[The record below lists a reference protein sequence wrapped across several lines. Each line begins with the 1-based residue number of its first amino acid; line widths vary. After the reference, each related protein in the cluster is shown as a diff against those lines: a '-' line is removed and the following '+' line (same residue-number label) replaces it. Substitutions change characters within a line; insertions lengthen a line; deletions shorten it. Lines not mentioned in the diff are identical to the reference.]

1 MNYQNIDSEIK
12 NLSEHFKLSQNT
24 ISKLANYYKEVGKSG
39 IKFAEKIKKLLDEFY
54 IEILKEERNTTYN
67 KLLTNF
73 YKEKRD
79 FIEKIKIYF
88 TNIEKNYG
96 DKLLEFEK
104 DYKNKFKDIL
114 VKLGAISANL
124 TEEKT
129 HLDKWKNQY
138 FNFCK
143 TSIDIENKF
152 KAIKNIENEEFLLK
166 LKTQYNKNEEI
177 KKLKKKNYQNE
188 QLKLNKLL
196 EINET
201 NYLNLANLIEK
212 EYINKMTYVNNIIK
226 DSNQNSINF
235 LNDFSE
241 NLKKIGGLNN
251 TLNAKNDWKSL
262 KKLILNFS
270 FDESTNKEKRF
281 LLEEFLD
288 YDSIKFRDILSSN
301 NINKINDDNS
311 DNKINRARNIMNMG
325 KLYFIDLDNLNNSEK
340 EINEIILRL
349 ILDESKISNDDFLK
363 VINYIENNENNC
375 CKFIDILATHFCVE
389 QFIAINNCDNFFNL
403 INIIVV
409 ILNYSFDNKKIF
421 DICFLII
428 FIAEKCIFIE
438 KNGNFDPPKILKF
451 FEFLSQK
458 SIFSAIN
465 FWKNLIDLKI
475 DIISKLDINKEFN
488 KRIINM
494 NKNKKNNDIE
504 KDLMLKQIFQ
514 EKIGKYFTAVF
525 YSFLKHFTHFNFYQQ
540 EQILISYTNKY
551 SIDKNITKFFNL
563 IIKSDNIFNN
573 QKKLYNKKKK
583 HMNNNLALFDY
594 LPKKEFKKIDDK
606 CIKCILFSLKYLSI
620 SEYRY
625 ILCLSKKYYSTIIN
639 TIYKQILLKK
649 QNLDIKTHLKIWKI
663 ILNYNQIKSEFNYHE
678 IVESIKNKNKKI
690 SSSHVIELD
699 IARTPF
705 NKNKE
710 KNIIKLGNILKSI
723 SLTFPQLDYYQGM
736 NQIGAFLL
744 NICEENDEEA
754 FYIFAGIIKYTN
766 YTILFGNN
774 LEKMSSLF
782 YTFDRL
788 LNLYLPEIY
797 IFFNQ
802 SNINAGYFISSWYIT
817 LFTKFYIDSNKG
829 ENNAKSIMLLLDAFF
844 FAGWKIAIKAGI
856 LILKQEE
863 KNIFGKLSENLL
875 IFLTSLKP
883 EILENS
889 NFEKLRKELL
899 DEEFKIKK
907 ELIYNIE
914 EEFNVKK
921 NIQFFKEGNK
931 INSAF

>member
-1 MNYQNIDSEIK
+1 
-12 NLSEHFKLSQNT
+12 
-24 ISKLANYYKEVGKSG
+24 
-39 IKFAEKIKKLLDEFY
+39 
-54 IEILKEERNTTYN
+54 
-67 KLLTNF
+67 
-73 YKEKRD
+73 
-79 FIEKIKIYF
+79 
-88 TNIEKNYG
+88 
-96 DKLLEFEK
+96 
-104 DYKNKFKDIL
+104 
-114 VKLGAISANL
+114 
-124 TEEKT
+124 
-129 HLDKWKNQY
+129 
-138 FNFCK
+138 
-143 TSIDIENKF
+143 
-152 KAIKNIENEEFLLK
+152 
-166 LKTQYNKNEEI
+166 
-177 KKLKKKNYQNE
+177 
-188 QLKLNKLL
+188 
-196 EINET
+196 
-201 NYLNLANLIEK
+201 
-212 EYINKMTYVNNIIK
+212 
-226 DSNQNSINF
+226 
-235 LNDFSE
+235 
-241 NLKKIGGLNN
+241 
-251 TLNAKNDWKSL
+251 
-262 KKLILNFS
+262 
-270 FDESTNKEKRF
+270 
-281 LLEEFLD
+281 
-288 YDSIKFRDILSSN
+288 
-301 NINKINDDNS
+301 
-311 DNKINRARNIMNMG
+311 
-325 KLYFIDLDNLNNSEK
+325 
-340 EINEIILRL
+340 
-349 ILDESKISNDDFLK
+349 
-363 VINYIENNENNC
+363 
-375 CKFIDILATHFCVE
+375 
-389 QFIAINNCDNFFNL
+389 
-403 INIIVV
+403 
-409 ILNYSFDNKKIF
+409 
-421 DICFLII
+421 
-428 FIAEKCIFIE
+428 
-438 KNGNFDPPKILKF
+438 
-451 FEFLSQK
+451 
-458 SIFSAIN
+458 
-465 FWKNLIDLKI
+465 
-475 DIISKLDINKEFN
+475 
-488 KRIINM
+488 
-494 NKNKKNNDIE
+494 
-504 KDLMLKQIFQ
+504 
-514 EKIGKYFTAVF
+514 
-525 YSFLKHFTHFNFYQQ
+525 
-540 EQILISYTNKY
+540 
-551 SIDKNITKFFNL
+551 
-563 IIKSDNIFNN
+563 
-573 QKKLYNKKKK
+573 
-583 HMNNNLALFDY
+583 MNNNLALFDY